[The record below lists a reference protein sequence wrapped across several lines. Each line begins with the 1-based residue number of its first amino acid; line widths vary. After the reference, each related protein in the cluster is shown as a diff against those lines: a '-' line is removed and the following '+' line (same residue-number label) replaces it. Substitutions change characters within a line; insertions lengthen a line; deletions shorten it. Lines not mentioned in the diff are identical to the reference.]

1 MDVVV
6 AAPPSGARSDAT
18 NYLGGIV
25 DVLQD
30 KGPRGPLPRLGER
43 SPSWTSSLM
52 IDRSKRSAIASSG
65 PSLPRSPCD
74 LTASIWTEPTADR
87 PSGSA
92 AVASRAWPARRSSA

>member
-30 KGPRGPLPRLGER
+30 KGPRGPLPRLGELALVDLFTDDRQIEEISYRLER
-43 SPSWTSSLM
+43 SESASFTVRL
-52 IDRSKRSAIASSG
+52 DR
-65 PSLPRSPCD
+65 LH
-74 LTASIWTEPTADR
+74 LDR
-87 PSGSA
+87 THG
-92 AVASRAWPARRSSA
+92 